1 MRFLVNPSFD
11 PLDHSLLLPSA
22 EHGAHAAIRD
32 IAAPDAD
39 GDSIGL
45 LGGKSV
51 GQFLIDG
58 VVLALAGACLPRRD
72 IVYFPVL
79 KIGPWAN
86 PINDD

>member
-1 MRFLVNPSFD
+1 MVAIAGDWWQVVASAGDGCLHVPIVGFLVNPSFD

-45 LGGKSV
+45 LGGNLS
-51 GQFLIDG
+51 
-58 VVLALAGACLPRRD
+58 ASSS
-72 IVYFPVL
+72 
-79 KIGPWAN
+79 
-86 PINDD
+86 